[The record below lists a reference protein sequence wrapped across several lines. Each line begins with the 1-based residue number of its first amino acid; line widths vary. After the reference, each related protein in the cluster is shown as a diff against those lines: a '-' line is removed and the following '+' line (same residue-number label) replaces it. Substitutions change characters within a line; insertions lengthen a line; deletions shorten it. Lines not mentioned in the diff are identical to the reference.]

1 MKKELNKVG
10 GAIGEFNAADYLAKK
25 KYKIIEQNH
34 RNRLGEIDI
43 IAKHKNTIVFVEVK
57 SRSTLKFG
65 RPSEA
70 VNIRKQQK
78 LRQVA
83 SLYLLQHQMME
94 SECRFDVIEVI
105 GNDQINH
112 IENAF

>member
-1 MKKELNKVG
+1 MRKEFNKVEG
-10 GAIGEFNAADYLAKK
+10 NIGEFNACEYLKKK

-43 IAKHKNTIVFVEVK
+43 IAQDKNMIVFVEVK

-65 RPSEA
+65 RPSESID
-70 VNIRKQQK
+70 IRKQQK
-78 LRQVA
+78 LRKVA
-83 SLYLLQHQMME
+83 SLYLLQHKMMDCA
-94 SECRFDVIEVI
+94 CRFDIIEVI
-105 GNDQINH
+105 GKSEINH